1 MSKEI
6 QLYLSHLIP
15 LLEQRGLQITEQ
27 KEIAYGV
34 QLKLQRQDQKASINL
49 YYSEKRGLSKVIGA
63 PDGSKLKPELQLLLL
78 GETEE
83 IAQPGMHLWHA
94 WIGSD
99 ECGKGDYFGPLIVTA
114 FYCTR
119 AQTASLTKM
128 GVQDSKR
135 LNDTLIVQIAKK
147 IYLSFPGQA
156 ATLILNPPK
165 YNELISRF
173 KQQKQ
178 NLNDLLAWCHEKVI
192 SELMEKEL
200 PTEGIL
206 IDQFSKAQKAK
217 QRLILKY
224 PSAKIIERTG
234 AERDLAVA
242 AASIL
247 SRYQFLE
254 SRALL
259 DTKYEM
265 TFPLGA
271 SSSVI
276 KAGQLFVEKYGIN
289 RLGEVAKTHFKTTR
303 DVSQKFAIDLEYP

>member
-1 MSKEI
+1 M
-6 QLYLSHLIP
+6 
-15 LLEQRGLQITEQ
+15 QITDQ
-27 KEIAYGV
+27 KEINYGV
-34 QLKLQRQDQKASINL
+34 QIKLQRQEQKANINL

-63 PDGSKLKPELQLLLL
+63 PDGSALKPELELLLY

-83 IAQPGMHLWHA
+83 STEPGMHLWHA

-99 ECGKGDYFGPLIVTA
+99 ECGKGDFFGPLIVSA

-119 AQTASLTKM
+119 AQVPALTQM
-128 GVQDSKR
+128 GVQDSKKISDPHI
-135 LNDTLIVQIAKK
+135 LQIARK
-147 IYLSFPGQA
+147 IYLNFPGQA
-156 ATLILNPPK
+156 ASLILNPLK

-173 KQQKQ
+173 KQQGQ
-178 NLNDLLAWCHEKVI
+178 NLNDLLAWGHEKVV

-200 PTEGIL
+200 PAEGIL

-217 QRLILKY
+217 LRLTRKY

-234 AERDLAVA
+234 AERDLGVA

-254 SRALL
+254 SRILL
-259 DTKYEM
+259 NKRYQM

-271 SSSVI
+271 SPPVI
-276 KAGQLFVEKYGIN
+276 KAGQLFVQKYGSK
-289 RLGEVAKTHFKTTR
+289 RLVEVAKVHFKT
-303 DVSQKFAIDLEYP
+303 SQHLGYTPESS

>member
-15 LLEQRGLQITEQ
+15 LLEQRGLMITSQ
-27 KEIAYGV
+27 KEIAYGA
-34 QLKLQRQDQKASINL
+34 QLKVQRQDQKANINL
-49 YYSEKRGLSKVIGA
+49 YYSQKRGLSKVIGA
-63 PDGSKLKPELQLLLL
+63 PDGSELKPELELMLF

-83 IAQPGMHLWHA
+83 NTQPGMHLWHA

-99 ECGKGDYFGPLIVTA
+99 ECGKGDYFGPLIVSA

-119 AQTASLTKM
+119 AQVSSLIEM
-128 GVQDSKR
+128 GVQDSKK
-135 LNDTLIVQIAKK
+135 LNDSRIVQIAKK
-147 IYLSFPGQA
+147 IYLAFPGQA
-156 ATLILNPPK
+156 ASLILNPPK

-178 NLNDLLAWCHEKVI
+178 NLNDILAWGHETVV
-192 SELMEKEL
+192 SELMEKDL
-200 PTEGIL
+200 PAEGIL

-217 QRLILKY
+217 FRLSRKY
-224 PSAKIIERTG
+224 PSAKIIERTN

-242 AASIL
+242 AASII

-254 SRALL
+254 AIGKLNN
-259 DTKYEM
+259 KYKM

-271 SSSVI
+271 SHAVI
-276 KAGQLFVEKYGIN
+276 KAGQLFVNEYGSQ
-289 RLGEVAKTHFKTTR
+289 RLGEVAKVHFKT
-303 DVSQKFAIDLEYP
+303 SQSLSYTPESP

>member
-15 LLEQRGLQITEQ
+15 LLEQRGLQITSQ
-27 KEIAYGV
+27 KEIPYGA
-34 QLKLQRQDQKASINL
+34 QIKLQRQDQKASINL

-63 PDGSKLKPELQLLLL
+63 PDGSELKPELELLLL

-83 IAQPGMHLWHA
+83 ITQPGMHLWHA

-99 ECGKGDYFGPLIVTA
+99 ECGKGDYFGPLVVSA

-119 AQTASLTKM
+119 AQVPSLTKL
-128 GVQDSKR
+128 GVQDSKK
-135 LNDTLIVQIAKK
+135 LNDHRILQIAKA
-147 IYLSFPGQA
+147 IYLNFPGQA
-156 ATLILNPPK
+156 ASLILNPPK

-173 KQQKQ
+173 KQQNQ
-178 NLNDLLAWCHEKVI
+178 NLNDLLAWGHETAI

-200 PTEGIL
+200 PAEGIL
-206 IDQFSKAQKAK
+206 VDQFSKAQKAK
-217 QRLILKY
+217 LRLSRKY
-224 PSAKIIERTG
+224 PHAKIIERTG

-254 SRALL
+254 AMAKLNHR
-259 DTKYEM
+259 YQM

-271 SSSVI
+271 SPPVI
-276 KAGQLFVEKYGIN
+276 KAGQLFVEKYGSA
-289 RLGEVAKTHFKTTR
+289 RLAEVAKVHFKT
-303 DVSQKFAIDLEYP
+303 SQSVVQRTL